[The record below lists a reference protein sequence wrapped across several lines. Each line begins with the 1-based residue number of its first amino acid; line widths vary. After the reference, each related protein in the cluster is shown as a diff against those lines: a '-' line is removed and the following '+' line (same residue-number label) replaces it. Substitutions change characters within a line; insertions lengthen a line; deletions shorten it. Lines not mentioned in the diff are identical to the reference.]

1 MVSANKTILIVDD
14 EPNIHYSFKKIFPQ
28 DYTILSAHDG
38 QTGIEKMQQ
47 EKPDVIVMDVKMP
60 GMGGLEA
67 LTKMKEIDAR
77 IPVIMMTAFGTL
89 NTAITAMKNG
99 AFDYML
105 KPFDVEKMRSVIRK
119 ALHNSEQMR
128 RNVSLSTKKES
139 EESGDLIVGSSEAMQ
154 EVYKLIGQVAS
165 QDVTILIRGESGT
178 GKELVA
184 RAIYQHSRRADQP
197 FLEINCAA
205 IPQSL
210 LESELFGHEKG
221 AFTGAVNRH
230 IGKFEQVDGGT
241 LFLDEI
247 GEMPVSTQ
255 AKILRVIQQGEF
267 SRVGG
272 KETIKTNV
280 RLIAA
285 TNVNIEDAIKTGN
298 FREDLYYRLNVITIQ
313 LPPLRDRKH
322 DLIQLVNYFIRK
334 YNEETGKNIQGL
346 TQEAHK
352 KIKEYNWPGNVRE
365 LENCIRRSIVLAKG
379 GYIAIEEIE
388 LDSSVED
395 RNVPSVEEDEIA
407 LDRII
412 SKIMTGK
419 SNLKL
424 WPTVEKILI
433 AKALQKTGNNQV
445 QAAKLL
451 GIHRNTLRN
460 RIDRYDL
467 DV

>member
-1 MVSANKTILIVDD
+1 
-14 EPNIHYSFKKIFPQ
+14 
-28 DYTILSAHDG
+28 
-38 QTGIEKMQQ
+38 
-47 EKPDVIVMDVKMP
+47 
-60 GMGGLEA
+60 MG
-67 LTKMKEIDAR
+67 
-77 IPVIMMTAFGTL
+77 
-89 NTAITAMKNG
+89 
-99 AFDYML
+99 
-105 KPFDVEKMRSVIRK
+105 
-119 ALHNSEQMR
+119 
-128 RNVSLSTKKES
+128 
-139 EESGDLIVGSSEAMQ
+139 
-154 EVYKLIGQVAS
+154 
-165 QDVTILIRGESGT
+165 
-178 GKELVA
+178 
-184 RAIYQHSRRADQP
+184 
-197 FLEINCAA
+197 
-205 IPQSL
+205 
-210 LESELFGHEKG
+210 
-221 AFTGAVNRH
+221 
-230 IGKFEQVDGGT
+230 
-241 LFLDEI
+241 
-247 GEMPVSTQ
+247 
-255 AKILRVIQQGEF
+255 
-267 SRVGG
+267 
-272 KETIKTNV
+272 
-280 RLIAA
+280 
-285 TNVNIEDAIKTGN
+285 
-298 FREDLYYRLNVITIQ
+298 
-313 LPPLRDRKH
+313 
-322 DLIQLVNYFIRK
+322 YFIRK